1 MKKIFQFV
9 VVGAIALLSFGFIT
23 VSYQTKTSKTKT
35 YNTKDICIDNLVN
48 YNTNQTVYSVLIK
61 IIHDDEK
68 QTVKIMQ
75 IKGHEYFIYVKKPSS
90 SVAMVHSASCF
101 KCTVQDKNG
110 K

>member
-9 VVGAIALLSFGFIT
+9 VVGAIALLSFGFVIT
-23 VSYQTKTSKTKT
+23 KAKSDS
-35 YNTKDICIDNLVN
+35 NKDICIDNLAN

>member
-9 VVGAIALLSFGFIT
+9 FVGAIALLSLGFIT
-23 VSYQTKTSKTKT
+23 TKIKTDK
-35 YNTKDICIDNLVN
+35 TKDICIDNLVN
-48 YNTNQTVYSVLIK
+48 YNTNQTVISVLIK

-75 IKGHEYFIYVKKPSS
+75 IKGHEYFIYVKKPIS

-101 KCTVQDKNG
+101 KCTIQDKNG